1 MKINFVLSAESIG
14 TAVGKLQTALD
25 ELKQDVSDCVDIL
38 VTEGAEQANYHY
50 GSMATAIPQRD
61 SEDLEH
67 GIVEGHI
74 GVTADSPETAIIAEF
89 GAGDAVID
97 YDFENK
103 EPVPIYPGSYSEL
116 VGSRE
121 YFNSLM
127 ASGGETGTWHFGG
140 KTYHEVQP
148 RRGLANAKA
157 FIIMNAE
164 DIVKGVIK
172 Q

>member
-14 TAVGKLQTALD
+14 SAVGKLQTALD

-61 SEDLEH
+61 NEDLEH

-74 GVTADSPETAIIAEF
+74 GVVADSPETAIIAEF

-97 YDFENK
+97 YSFENK

-116 VGSRE
+116 VGTGE
-121 YFNSLM
+121 Y
-127 ASGGETGTWHFGG
+127 ATKGYWRFGG
-140 KTYHEVQP
+140 RKYTQVEP

-157 FIIMNAE
+157 FIITNAE
-164 DIVKGVIK
+164 DIVKGVI
-172 Q
+172 QQ